1 MAKLTK
7 EMKAMFEQQLSVIAT
22 ASKDGNHLVMAVLAY
37 LFVVVVLLGAKK
49 NFWCDVGASVDEDP
63 SVVAEVGRLL
73 SLLRQKV

>member
-1 MAKLTK
+1 MGFRNADCTSARIL
-7 EMKAMFEQQLSVIAT
+7 
-22 ASKDGNHLVMAVLAY
+22 ASGAVPMAVLAY